1 MAEYGIEERF
11 REIRT
16 TNGGRT
22 HESFASSSAAL
33 IGFFGNEAS
42 NDGMS
47 LLSGVLRG
55 YLSVG
60 EECWKMVEF
69 LEARIILR
77 TEDCNFG

>member
-22 HESFASSSAAL
+22 HEIFASSSAAL

-47 LLSGVLRG
+47 LLSRVLHGYLRG
-55 YLSVG
+55 RG
-60 EECWKMVEF
+60 M
-69 LEARIILR
+69 LENGGIPGSSNYFENGRV
-77 TEDCNFG
+77 